1 MRPARLHPHAV
12 AITETAGFYFR
23 KPPTTGSGASESVAG
38 RESGGDH
45 LLRDLLGHGHGGS
58 GKRERAVPIMDAPD
72 AGAMSP
78 CHFFEISRARA
89 TGGIGENHEREGFWK
104 GGRRLWEGCGGGSG
118 VIPYSRL
125 TARQW
130 RGAARVIG
138 TAGCEACRGLARAA
152 PAKTR
157 GKSESDGQQN
167 KYIESGCLAGGETV
181 TAGVVQ

>member
-1 MRPARLHPHAV
+1 MRPARLRPHAV
-12 AITETAGFYFR
+12 RHHGNRRFLFQEAADYRERGER
-23 KPPTTGSGASESVAG
+23 ECCGE
-38 RESGGDH
+38 RESGGGDH
-45 LLRDLLGHGHGGS
+45 LLLDLLGHGRGGS
-58 GKRERAVPIMDAPD
+58 GKRGRAVPIMDA
-72 AGAMSP
+72 GAMSP
-78 CHFFEISRARA
+78 RHFFSSFRGREPPAGSGCW
-89 TGGIGENHEREGFWK
+89 GGD
-104 GGRRLWEGCGGGSG
+104 SG
-118 VIPYSRL
+118 VIPYSQL

-152 PAKTR
+152 PAKTW